1 MTSQATSPFAQ
12 PKAGLLGSTLAAK
25 LSGKMSRFLARNI
38 HARALAMRN
47 AQPLVT
53 FSFDDVP
60 ASACGVGAL
69 ILEQHGAR
77 GTYYV
82 SGGGCGAPSPSGQ
95 LATIDQLRAVHA
107 RGHEIGCHTYSHAA
121 VAGISSRDL
130 AADIGRNRNFL
141 QAVGSGIAV
150 RNFAYPYGD
159 FAFRTKR
166 LLESRFDSC
175 RSLIPGVNGPI
186 ADLGLLKTWPLENV
200 SADRGRILDLVAEAV
215 RTKGWLIFTSHDVDD
230 DPSRYGVSPALLAFA
245 ATTARDAGCRLVTMA
260 EGIALARGACAQGDG
275 T

>member
-1 MTSQATSPFAQ
+1 MTSQAISPFAQ

-25 LSGKMSRFLARNI
+25 ISGKVSRFLARNI
-38 HARALAMRN
+38 HTKALPMRN

-60 ASACGVGAL
+60 ASACSVGTR
-69 ILEQHGAR
+69 ILEQYGAR

-82 SGGGCGAPSPSGQ
+82 SGGGCGAPSPSGP

-107 RGHEIGCHTYSHAA
+107 RGHEIGCHSYSHAP
-121 VAGISSRDL
+121 VAGVSAYDL
-130 AADIGRNRNFL
+130 AADIERNRTFL

-150 RNFAYPYGD
+150 RNFAYPYGG
-159 FAFRTKR
+159 FTFRTKR
-166 LLESRFDSC
+166 WLEARFDSC
-175 RSLIPGVNGPI
+175 RSLIPGVNKSV
-186 ADLGLLKTWPLENV
+186 ADLGLLKTWPLENASV
-200 SADRGRILDLVAEAV
+200 DRCRIIDVVAEAA

-230 DPSRYGVSPALLAFA
+230 DPSRFGVSPALLAFA
-245 ATTARDAGCRLVTMA
+245 AATARDAGCRLVTAA
-260 EGIALARGACAQGDG
+260 EGFALARGAKVEDW